1 MSIRSLHVMSILLN
15 TSPAAPAIEG
25 TLPDKLA
32 EVECSVG
39 RIGDTVRDTSV
50 VIRATLISFLPD
62 TRMSD
67 EIDAPPIGI
76 GTGAATS
83 ALTNPDGSDSVHPD
97 WYCTPG
103 QSRPPQFPC
112 SVHQSEETCA
122 VLGGQHCRWH
132 PTRQECEELAR
143 GGTIQPDTDPDPHP
157 LPRTARP
164 HAVRPHAASVLKF
177 PSSTCLPRLMA
188 LRWRCLSKHRKK
200 GLRRTQEEGQ
210 KRKKRNDAVW
220 LDFRRLGAELAE
232 LAAQVM
238 PAYDSSP

>member
-83 ALTNPDGSDSVHPD
+83 ALTNPDGNDSVHPD

-122 VLGGQHCRWH
+122 VLGGLHCRWH

-143 GGTIQPDTDPDPHP
+143 GGTIQPDTDPDRHP
-157 LPRTARP
+157 LPRTARSALLP
-164 HAVRPHAASVLKF
+164 VRRLR
-177 PSSTCLPRLMA
+177 LPRVRSRAA
-188 LRWRCLSKHRKK
+188 LARFFAAYTGALAGSMP
-200 GLRRTQEEGQ
+200 
-210 KRKKRNDAVW
+210 W
-220 LDFRRLGAELAE
+220 LDTENMLRSPSACSEGTECDAWVGSCPQASEPRR
-232 LAAQVM
+232 
-238 PAYDSSP
+238 PYPRRRC